1 MKKVIDFLIFI
12 IMMTLNTQS
21 SYAKGDTT
29 LLHYLTRPPKVQI
42 QKPPLLIL
50 LHGVGSNEQD
60 LFRIANDLPDNFLVI
75 SARAPF
81 TISEGRYKWYD
92 VDFSSGVPR
101 FNVEQAEKSRLTI
114 INFINQLKEKHS
126 FNEEEIYLCGFS
138 QGAIMSFSVGL
149 TRPDKVK
156 GIIAL
161 SGRVLSEIKPN
172 IADEGKLKSLK
183 TLIIHGKN
191 DEVLSINYAHQSKS
205 LLDSLHIQNDYFE
218 LNMGHTI
225 TSEVIEIINKWLKKS
240 E

>member
-1 MKKVIDFLIFI
+1 
-12 IMMTLNTQS
+12 MMTSNSQS

-29 LLHYLTRPPKVQI
+29 LLYYLTRPPKVQT

-60 LFRIANDLPDNFLVI
+60 LFRIANELPDNFLVI

-81 TISEGRYKWYD
+81 TISEGRYKWFE
-92 VDFSSGVPR
+92 VDFSSSVPR
-101 FNVEQAEKSRLTI
+101 INPEQAEKSRLI
-114 INFINQLKEKHS
+114 ILNFINQLKEKHS
-126 FNEEEIYLCGFS
+126 FNEDEIYLGGFS

-156 GIIAL
+156 GVIAL
-161 SGRVLSEIKPN
+161 SGRVLSDIKPK
-172 IADEGKLKSLK
+172 IAEQNKLKDLK
-183 TLIIHGKN
+183 VLVIHGTK
-191 DEVLSINYAHQSKS
+191 DEVLSINYARQSKH
-205 LLDSLHIQNDYFE
+205 LLDSLHIQNTYFE

-225 TSEVIEIINKWLKKS
+225 TSEVIELLNKWIKT

>member
-1 MKKVIDFLIFI
+1 MRKIIGSLILL
-12 IMMTLNTQS
+12 IMMTSNSQS

-29 LLHYLTRPPKVQI
+29 LLYYLTRPPKVQT

-60 LFRIANDLPDNFLVI
+60 LFRFANDLPDNFLVI

-81 TISEGRYKWYD
+81 TISEGRYKWFE

-101 FNVEQAEKSRLTI
+101 INPEQAEKSRLI
-114 INFINQLKEKHS
+114 ILNFINQLKEKHS
-126 FNEEEIYLCGFS
+126 FNEDEIYLGGFS

-161 SGRVLSEIKPN
+161 SGRVLSEIEPN
-172 IADEGKLKSLK
+172 IADQRKLKSLEA
-183 TLIIHGKN
+183 LVIHGKN
-191 DEVLSINYAHQSKS
+191 DEVLSINYARQSKS
-205 LLDSLHIQNDYFE
+205 LLDSLHIQHDYFE
-218 LNMGHTI
+218 LEMGHTI
-225 TSEVIEIINKWLKKS
+225 TSDVIDLINKWLKA

>member
-1 MKKVIDFLIFI
+1 
-12 IMMTLNTQS
+12 MMTLNSQS

-29 LLHYLTRPPKVQI
+29 LLYYLTRPPKVQT

-81 TISEGRYKWYD
+81 TIAEGRYKWYD
-92 VDFSSGVPR
+92 VDFSLGTPR
-101 FNVEQAEKSRLTI
+101 FSAEQAEKSRVI
-114 INFINQLKEKHS
+114 ILNFINQLKEKHS
-126 FNEEEIYLCGFS
+126 FNENEIYLGGFS

-149 TRPDKVK
+149 TQPDKIK

-161 SGRVLSEIKPN
+161 SGRVLADIKPK
-172 IADEGKLKSLK
+172 IADQNKLKSLK
-183 TLIIHGKN
+183 VFVIHGTK
-191 DEVLSINYAHQSKS
+191 DEVLSINYARQSKQ
-205 LLDSLHIQNDYFE
+205 LLDSLHIRNTYFE

-225 TSEVIEIINKWLKKS
+225 TSDVIALLNKWLKA

>member
-1 MKKVIDFLIFI
+1 
-12 IMMTLNTQS
+12 MMTLNSQS

-29 LLHYLTRPPKVQI
+29 LLYYLTRPPKVQT

-81 TISEGRYKWYD
+81 TIAEGRYKWYD
-92 VDFSSGVPR
+92 VDFSSGTPR
-101 FNVEQAEKSRLTI
+101 FSAEQAEKSRVI
-114 INFINQLKEKHS
+114 ILNFINQLKEKHS
-126 FNEEEIYLCGFS
+126 FNENEIYLGGFS

-149 TRPDKVK
+149 TQPDKIK

-161 SGRVLSEIKPN
+161 SGRVLADIKPK
-172 IADEGKLKSLK
+172 IADQNKLKSLK
-183 TLIIHGKN
+183 VFVIHGTK
-191 DEVLSINYAHQSKS
+191 DEVLSINYARQSKQ
-205 LLDSLHIQNDYFE
+205 LLDSLHIRNTYFE

-225 TSEVIEIINKWLKKS
+225 TSDVIALLNKWLKA

>member
-1 MKKVIDFLIFI
+1 
-12 IMMTLNTQS
+12 MMTSNSQS

-29 LLHYLTRPPKVQI
+29 LLYYLTRPPKVQT

-60 LFRIANDLPDNFLVI
+60 LFRFANDLPDNFLVI

-81 TISEGRYKWYD
+81 TISEGRYKWFE
-92 VDFSSGVPR
+92 VDFSSGVRRINP
-101 FNVEQAEKSRLTI
+101 EQAEKSRLI
-114 INFINQLKEKHS
+114 ILNFINQLKEKHS
-126 FNEEEIYLCGFS
+126 FNEDEIYLGGFS

-172 IADEGKLKSLK
+172 IADQEKLKSLK

-191 DEVLSINYAHQSKS
+191 DEVLSINYARQSKS
-205 LLDSLHIQNDYFE
+205 LLDSLHIQHDYFE
-218 LNMGHTI
+218 LEMGHTI
-225 TSEVIEIINKWLKKS
+225 TSDVIDLINKWLKA